1 MPYSAPTP
9 LRRLLDRLVPRRA
22 GPVLVAAALLAA
34 AGLAA
39 AVTEWSAAAR
49 SREAMAMAN
58 ERVLNAE
65 ALLSAVKD
73 VETAQRGFIL
83 TNDPAY
89 LAPYEAGRAAVA
101 ARLPTL
107 EADGGAGRLR
117 ELAAAKLNWSATAIE
132 ARRNLGMDA
141 AIAQIQT
148 GEGKQLMDRMRAEV
162 VRLQD
167 ETRAARAAMA
177 TADARRSGLLT
188 MLSLCALGLAAV
200 ALGLYALARQR
211 AERRATALLD
221 GVMAHAPVGLGFL
234 DRGLRLDHANRALA
248 LLGERNAGGTALPEA
263 VRGRMEPA
271 IAEVLRTGQAQSE
284 IALSVPASGERPARQ
299 LQVSVF
305 PLDTVAHQGGPG
317 GVDGVGIAAID
328 VTARHEMDARLRRSE
343 ARLRLIVDSI
353 PQLAWMT
360 DATGAIQWYNRRWY
374 DYTGGS
380 AADMVGDGWKSVHHP
395 DHVTRATDRFVAA
408 IQAGD
413 AWEDTFPLRGADGRY
428 RWFLSRAMPLR
439 EAPEAGAGEGRL
451 IGWFGTNTDITEMRE
466 AEEAL
471 SMAKAAAEDA
481 NMAKSQFI
489 ANMSHE
495 LRTPL
500 SAVIGYSEMLEEE
513 AEELDGA
520 DAFREDLGKIKSN
533 ARHLL
538 SLINDVLDLS
548 KIEAGKME
556 VQPEDFDAATLLQEV
571 ASTVDALVGKK
582 GNALV
587 LDIAPELGA
596 MHTDPVKLRQCLFN
610 LLGNAAKFTEGG
622 RITLRVAPDA
632 KPGWLLFQ
640 VADTGI
646 GMTPEQL
653 DRLFQ
658 RFTQADATTTR
669 RFGGTGLGLAITKAF
684 ASMLGGEI
692 DVESQEG
699 QGTTF
704 SIRLP
709 TDLREARAEQDDPAV
724 LVGEAALGADAS
736 LPDAR
741 QAGLVLVVDDDAA
754 TRDLLARFLGR
765 EGFVVRT
772 ASDGQTGLR
781 MARELQPDAILL
793 DVMMPRLDGW
803 GVLSTLKSE
812 PELADTPVV
821 MVTVVQE
828 RGLAFSLGAADYLNK
843 PVEWSRLKQVLD
855 RFRTQ
860 PAPGIALVVEQDAA
874 QRDELRSLLEGEG
887 WKVEAVADSRAAL
900 SRMAMAP
907 APALLLVEVQGADGG
922 DGFSLIRDLRRQP
935 QWSGLPIVALTNG
948 EVEEN
953 ELKQLRDAVR
963 QVMPVDG
970 IPEDLVTELRRIAQ
984 ASRAAGGAA
993 APRPVAA
1000 DNGQG

>member
-1 MPYSAPTP
+1 
-9 LRRLLDRLVPRRA
+9 
-22 GPVLVAAALLAA
+22 
-34 AGLAA
+34 
-39 AVTEWSAAAR
+39 
-49 SREAMAMAN
+49 
-58 ERVLNAE
+58 
-65 ALLSAVKD
+65 
-73 VETAQRGFIL
+73 
-83 TNDPAY
+83 
-89 LAPYEAGRAAVA
+89 VA
-101 ARLPTL
+101 ARLPSL
-107 EADGGAGRLR
+107 EAGSGGAGRLR
-117 ELAAAKLNWSATAIE
+117 ELATAKLAWTARSIE
-132 ARRNLGMDA
+132 TRRTQGIGPALN
-141 AIAQIQT
+141 QIET
-148 GEGKQLMDRMRAEV
+148 REGKLLMDELRTEV
-162 VRLQD
+162 ERLQA
-167 ETRAARAAMA
+167 ETHAARTARAA
-177 TADARRSGLLT
+177 ADTRRSSLLI
-188 MLSLCALGLAAV
+188 MLSLGALALAAL

-234 DRGLRLDHANRALA
+234 DRGLRLDNANRALTQ
-248 LLGERNAGGTALPEA
+248 LGERGAGGSALPEA
-263 VRGRMEPA
+263 VRAQIEPA
-271 IAEVLRTGQAQSE
+271 MTEVLRTGRARSE
-284 IALSVPASGERPARQ
+284 IALTVPAAGERPARE

-305 PLDTVAHQGGPG
+305 PLDTVAHRGRAA

-343 ARLRLIVDSI
+343 ARLRMIVDSV

-374 DYTGGS
+374 DYTGGTP
-380 AADMVGDGWKSVHHP
+380 ADMVGDGWKSVHHP
-395 DHVTRATDRFVAA
+395 DHLQRVTDRFVAA
-408 IQAGD
+408 LTAGET
-413 AWEDTFPLRGADGRY
+413 WEDTFPLRGADGRY

-439 EAPEAGAGEGRL
+439 EVPEPGTAEGPL

-471 SMAKAAAEDA
+471 TMAKAAAEDA

-556 VQPEDFDAATLLQEV
+556 VQPEDFDAVTLLQEV

-582 GNALV
+582 GNTLV
-587 LDIAPELGA
+587 LDVAPELGG

-622 RITLRVAPDA
+622 RITLRAVPDG

-692 DVESQEG
+692 DVESREG

-709 TDLREARAEQDDPAV
+709 ADLREARAEQDDPAV
-724 LVGEAALGADAS
+724 LAGEASLDAEA
-736 LPDAR
+736 PPPEAR

-754 TRDLLARFLGR
+754 TRDLLARFLTR
-765 EGFVVRT
+765 EGFAVRT
-772 ASDGQTGLR
+772 AQDGQTGLR
-781 MARELQPDAILL
+781 LARELQPDAILL

-803 GVLSTLKSE
+803 GVLSALKSE
-812 PELADTPVV
+812 PGLAETPVV
-821 MVTVVQE
+821 MITVVQE

-843 PVEWSRLKQVLD
+843 PVEWSRLKKVLE
-855 RFRTQ
+855 RFRNQ
-860 PAPGIALVVEQDAA
+860 PSPGIALVVEQDAA
-874 QRDELRSLLEGEG
+874 QRDELRSLLEAEG
-887 WKVEAVADSRAAL
+887 WKVEDAADSRAAL
-900 SRMAMAP
+900 SRMATAP
-907 APALLLVEVQGADGG
+907 APAMLLVEVQGADGG
-922 DGFSLIRDLRRQP
+922 DGFALIRDVKRNP
-935 QWSGLPIVALTNG
+935 EWASLPIVALTNG
-948 EVEEN
+948 EVEAA
-953 ELKQLRDAVR
+953 ELKKLRDAVR
-963 QVMPVDG
+963 QVMPADG
-970 IPEDLVTELRRIAQ
+970 IPDELVTELRRIAQ
-984 ASRAAGGAA
+984 ASRATGGAA
-993 APRPVAA
+993 A
-1000 DNGQG
+1000 DNEKG